1 MPKVIFNIDGY
12 IGEGDN
18 TAAAA
23 RAASRAAGNG
33 PLMVNVNSPGG
44 IASEGM
50 AMHNIFKAHPGDVHV
65 NVDWALSAAGLAAAG
80 GDTIT
85 INPGGVVMIHDPAA
99 VAVGPASVMEQ
110 TRAVLDKLAGLYA
123 KAYAASN
130 RLGRTAAQ
138 LRKDM
143 ISELWLDG
151 TECVEI
157 GFADA
162 ASSDTGATACAPPAF
177 DTSVLT
183 RFTNTPAHIVALA
196 KPKATPMPKF
206 KKAPA
211 AVVDDEIVDDDTTT
225 VVADVT
231 GTILASAAA
240 AGLSAKATADI
251 VLQAKGDVSVA
262 RDLIIGA
269 VAKKAGDQTIQ
280 MGDAAGGDEA
290 GHDALIGAAFTAKLN
305 GKTPTG
311 PLHGITNVGIAAEFL
326 RARGIKL
333 ESNDAVSTVRQAFG
347 VRRTYM
353 SSGFQTTSDLPGIL
367 GDSMHKSLQDLFVAA
382 DDGVSK
388 IASVGTMQDFR
399 TKSIGKLS
407 SFPGLELVGESGEI
421 TWGVLDEGGEKISVA
436 TFARG
441 LSVSLQVWINDNLGA
456 VQRSIRDIAFGAVN
470 LKSRLILTALLNAIM
485 SDGKTL
491 FDAAHGNIV
500 DSTGPSIEGLSAM
513 RTIMRQQ
520 KALDG
525 TTVLGLAP
533 KIVLVPSA
541 LETAAQ
547 LVTAAISPVATEAVN
562 PFSGSII
569 VAAEPRLDAIDPNA
583 WYGFADPSIMPAVE
597 FDTLIGTPGP
607 RLEIENPAS
616 FDRLGTSYR
625 VWWACGAAP
634 IEWRAAVKNSGTN
647 PTA

>member
-1 MPKVIFNIDGY
+1 MITLSFDGI
-12 IGEGDN
+12 IGDPGN
-18 TAAAA
+18 TAADVRTAL
-23 RAASRAAGNG
+23 RKGG
-33 PLMVNVNSPGG
+33 PVAVSINSPGG
-44 IASEGM
+44 LATEGL
-50 AMHNIFKAHPGDVHV
+50 AIYNILKAQDARV
-65 NVDWALSAAGLAAAG
+65 NVTVDALAASAASLIAMAADKITMRAG
-80 GDTIT
+80 ALMM
-85 INPGGVVMIHDPAA
+85 VHDPAA
-99 VAVGPASVMEQ
+99 ITIGTAAAHDKTSAILNKMSEQFAAV
-110 TRAVLDKLAGLYA
+110 
-123 KAYAASN
+123 YAA
-130 RLGRTAAQ
+130 RTGLTPERVRALMADETWMTGPEAVD
-138 LRKDM
+138 L
-143 ISELWLDG
+143 
-151 TECVEI
+151 
-157 GFADA
+157 GFASA
-162 ASSDTGATACAPPAF
+162 ASDVGATAIAPAF
-177 DTSVLT
+177 DYHV
-183 RFTNTPAHIVALA
+183 FKHAPAMLLALA
-196 KPKATPMPKF
+196 PPNPKRKTPMA
-206 KKAPA
+206 KKP
-211 AVVDDEIVDDDTTT
+211 AVVIDDEVDDDETI
-225 VVADVT
+225 VVDTT

-240 AGLSAKATADI
+240 AKLTAVETADI
-251 VLQAKGDVSVA
+251 VLKSKGNVDTA
-262 RDLIIGA
+262 RNLIITA
-269 VAKKAGDQTIQ
+269 VAAKAGDQTIQ

-634 IEWRAAVKNSGTN
+634 VEWRAAVKNSGTN